1 MKLMQM
7 LMHARG
13 FSSNPPVAMHQYDS
27 TASYSQMM
35 GSDASTGA
43 RACEPLYSHDDSNTC
58 YSFS

>member
-13 FSSNPPVAMHQYDS
+13 FSPNAPVAMQQYDS

-35 GSDASTGA
+35 GCDASTDTH
-43 RACEPLYSHDDSNTC
+43 ACEPLYSHDDSNTY